1 MRVLAVIDKKHRVQH
16 NRISILQKMTGID
29 FSLQTVKSDR
39 KQAQK
44 IANEADAVYY
54 ASAGLY
60 WTFPL
65 KHNSL
70 LGSITSHKDVPK
82 LRKLHKISVNNRFLL
97 EQYQTFHPD
106 VSYIPNGVDTKT
118 FSCENKRLSN
128 PIVIGWCGNMDRA
141 VKNFD
146 VVKKLMANSPDGI
159 RFEIAGTLKR
169 HTAKEL
175 LTKEQMVEFYSKL
188 HYFLVTSVAEG
199 TPNPAL
205 EAASCGVPL
214 IATRVGNMPDII
226 SEDTGFFVESNENSI
241 GKMLNRLKSIE
252 ASRYSEMRNNIQAL
266 MRESWDWSHRKDAW
280 KSFFLS

>member
-1 MRVLAVIDKKHRVQH
+1 MKVLAVIDKKHRVQH
-16 NRISILQKMTGID
+16 ARINVLQSMTGVD
-29 FSLQTVKSDR
+29 FSLQTVKGDR
-39 KQAQK
+39 KQAQRM
-44 IANEADAVYY
+44 ANEADAVYY

-65 KHNSL
+65 KHNRL
-70 LGSITSHKDVPK
+70 LGSVTSHKDVPK
-82 LRKLHKISVNNRFLL
+82 LRKLHKISVNNRFLF
-97 EQYQTFHPD
+97 EQYQSLHSD

-118 FSCENKRLSN
+118 FSCESKKLSD

-146 VVKKLMANSPDGI
+146 VVKNLMASGIDGI

-175 LTKEQMVEFYSKL
+175 LTKEQMVEFYGKL
-188 HYFLVTSVAEG
+188 HYFLVTSTAEG

-214 IATRVGNMPDII
+214 IATRVGNMPDIV

-241 GKMLNRLKSIE
+241 GKILKRLKNID
-252 ASRYSEMRNNIQAL
+252 ANRYADMRQNIQGL
-266 MRESWDWSHRKDAW
+266 MRENWDWSHRKDAW
-280 KSFFLS
+280 QSFFLS

>member
-1 MRVLAVIDKKHRVQH
+1 MKVLAVIDKKHRVQH
-16 NRISILQKMTGID
+16 ARINVLQNMTGID
-29 FSLQTVKSDR
+29 FLLQTVKGDR

-44 IANEADAVYY
+44 MADNADAVYY

-65 KHNSL
+65 KHKRL
-70 LGSITSHKDVPK
+70 LGSVTSHKDVPK
-82 LRKLHKISVNNRFLL
+82 LQNLHKISVNNKFLL
-97 EQYQTFHPD
+97 ERYQSLHSD
-106 VSYIPNGVDTKT
+106 VSYIPNGVDTKF
-118 FSCENKRLSN
+118 FSCEDKQLSS

-146 VVKKLMANSPDGI
+146 VVKKLMASKIDGI

-175 LTKEQMVEFYSKL
+175 LTREQMVKFYGKL
-188 HYFLVTSVAEG
+188 HYFLVTSTAEG

-214 IATRVGNMPDII
+214 IATRVGNMPDIV
-226 SEDTGFFVESNENSI
+226 SEGTGFFVESNENSI
-241 GKMLNRLKSIE
+241 GKMLKQLKSID
-252 ASRYSEMRNNIQAL
+252 ASRYSEMRQNIRGL
-266 MRESWDWSHRKDAW
+266 MRENWDWSHRQDSW
-280 KSFFLS
+280 QSFFSS